1 MQKAVRLLFLCLLAP
16 ALASAQSVDEV
27 FDRMAAQEL
36 KNNGSVD
43 DYLLETETLGMTT
56 VEYYE
61 KANSID
67 LDLDGDGETE
77 SYPVMRNVPLDEI
90 TERQAGNEGIANMS
104 PGELEQAADAAEQ
117 AGRMMEAGL
126 RDELAS
132 SGMGAGPGGLFSML
146 MSGPPPN
153 PDGSRDIW
161 LSANP
166 SDMGSMYGTMLR
178 AAARRK
184 VERMN
189 ENPAGDAMRQ
199 MTEMDQM
206 KEMARIVDCGPSAAG
221 TICLRADD
229 VNITQEQDGVTST
242 IRNMQLQLDG
252 ERYVPLAMMVDAT
265 ILQDGE
271 PRDITIERIASD
283 YRSPAGCGDMYRPFS
298 TVMRMKG
305 LMTPEQEK
313 EMQEAQAQL
322 AELEEQLKTM
332 PENQKKMM
340 MQMVGPQLEMA
351 RSMAAGNGM
360 EISSRVVNITCN
372 AGLPDLEVFAR
383 KMMPGAGAN

>member
-1 MQKAVRLLFLCLLAP
+1 
-16 ALASAQSVDEV
+16 
-27 FDRMAAQEL
+27 
-36 KNNGSVD
+36 
-43 DYLLETETLGMTT
+43 
-56 VEYYE
+56 
-61 KANSID
+61 
-67 LDLDGDGETE
+67 
-77 SYPVMRNVPLDEI
+77 MRNVPLDEI

-104 PGELEQAADAAEQ
+104 PGELERAADAAEQ

-252 ERYVPLAMMVDAT
+252 DRYVPLAMTVDAT

-271 PRDITIERIASD
+271 TRDITIERIASD

-332 PENQKKMM
+332 PEDQKKMM

-372 AGLPDLEVFAR
+372 AGLPDLEVFAQ

>member
-1 MQKAVRLLFLCLLAP
+1 MQKLGRSLSILLLAP
-16 ALASAQSVDEV
+16 AFASAQSVDDV
-27 FDRMAAQEL
+27 FDRMARQEL
-36 KNNGSVD
+36 ENAGSVD
-43 DYLLETETLGMTT
+43 DYLLESKTLGMTT
-56 VEYYE
+56 VEYFE

-77 SYPVMRNVPLDEI
+77 SYPVMRNVPIDEI

-104 PGELEQAADAAEQ
+104 PGDLERAADTVEQ

-126 RDELAS
+126 QDELAR

-146 MSGPPPN
+146 MSGPPRN

-184 VERMN
+184 AERMA

-206 KEMARIVDCGPSAAG
+206 KEMARIVDCGPGSAGA
-221 TICLRADD
+221 ICLRADD
-229 VNITQEQDGVTST
+229 VNITQEQNGVTST
-242 IRNMQLQLDG
+242 IRNMQLSVDA
-252 ERYVPLAMMVDAT
+252 ERYVPLVMTVEAT
-265 ILQDGE
+265 VLQDGE
-271 PRDITIERIASD
+271 TRDITIERIASD
-283 YRSPAGCGDMYRPFS
+283 YRSPPGCDGMYRPFN
-298 TVMRMKG
+298 TVMRMRG
-305 LMTPEQEK
+305 IMTPEQEQQ
-313 EMQEAQAQL
+313 MQEAQAQL
-322 AELEEQLKTM
+322 AELEEQLRTM
-332 PENQKKMM
+332 PEDQKQMM
-340 MQMVGPQLEMA
+340 MQMVGPQIEMA

-360 EISSRVVNITCN
+360 EFASQVVSITCN
-372 AGLPDLEVFAR
+372 QGLPDLSVFA
-383 KMMPGAGAN
+383 KMMPGAGGN